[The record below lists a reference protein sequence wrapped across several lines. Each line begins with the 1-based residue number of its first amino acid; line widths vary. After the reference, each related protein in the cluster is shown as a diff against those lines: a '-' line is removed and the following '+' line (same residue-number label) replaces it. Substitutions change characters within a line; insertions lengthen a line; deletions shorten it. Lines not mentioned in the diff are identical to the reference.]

1 MFSQSAGIIGAVDV
15 LQDKDS
21 TARGIPPVGDGFRA
35 LRPVRDLI
43 SLAALLCLLPLAV
56 IAEIP
61 YDLVLKGG
69 RVIDPETGL
78 DLAGG
83 GARL

>member
-1 MFSQSAGIIGAVDV
+1 MQA
-15 LQDKDS
+15 
-21 TARGIPPVGDGFRA
+21 IPPVGAEFRA
-35 LRPVRDLI
+35 PRKARGLI
-43 SLAALLCLLPLAV
+43 SLAALLYLLPLVA

-78 DLAGG
+78 DLELAC